1 LISLVA
7 FLPAVS
13 AQVTL
18 DAKQQ
23 EESKVTERSDIKVL
37 QKLQLAGQEVVT
49 KSKQI
54 IVTEH
59 VTGSRAK
66 DGTLRSKATVK
77 KWNGE
82 WEFPGGIMMEF
93 NSEVPDRKAP
103 IAQLEPVLEL
113 LRVTLKTP
121 LTHVFNK
128 DGSVKIVEVPEDAAK
143 DLPDL
148 FKDGLSPKK
157 LTAQLKQKYE
167 SLPEKAVSKGD
178 TWVRNQTMHLEG
190 GQTMTF
196 RINFKYEGIVEK
208 DNVKLDLIT
217 GKITDVA
224 YNMKG
229 NPNSPLKVKNSEL
242 KAAKSSLEL
251 FFDRKQGQFVR
262 TSSLV
267 HIKGDMTFE
276 ANGMEL
282 PGKLDL
288 TMGNHV
294 KDLPPE
300 K

>member
-1 LISLVA
+1 
-7 FLPAVS
+7 
-13 AQVTL
+13 
-18 DAKQQ
+18 
-23 EESKVTERSDIKVL
+23 
-37 QKLQLAGQEVVT
+37 
-49 KSKQI
+49 
-54 IVTEH
+54 
-59 VTGSRAK
+59 
-66 DGTLRSKATVK
+66 
-77 KWNGE
+77 
-82 WEFPGGIMMEF
+82 MMEF
-93 NSEVPDRKAP
+93 DFEVPARKAP
-103 IAQLEPVLEL
+103 IAQLQPVLEL
-113 LRVTLKTP
+113 LRVTLRNTI
-121 LTHVFNK
+121 THVFNK
-128 DGSVKIVEVPEDAAK
+128 DGSVNVVEVPKDAAK

-148 FKDGLSPKK
+148 FKNELSPKK

-167 SLPEKAVSKGD
+167 ALPGKAVSDGD
-178 TWVRNQTMHLEG
+178 TWVRNKTLHLEG

-196 RINFKYEGIVEK
+196 RIDFKYEGIVEK

-288 TMGNHV
+288 MIEQNTRDVPG
-294 KDLPPE
+294 DD
-300 K
+300 